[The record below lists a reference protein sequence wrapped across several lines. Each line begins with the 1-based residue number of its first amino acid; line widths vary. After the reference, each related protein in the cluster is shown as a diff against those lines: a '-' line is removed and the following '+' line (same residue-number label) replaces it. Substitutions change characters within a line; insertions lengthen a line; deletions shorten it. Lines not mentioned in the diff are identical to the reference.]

1 MELDELKARV
11 NADEGYT
18 RLNGMEVTALSPGY
32 CEVRA
37 AVGREKLNPHGIA
50 HGGLLFTLCDTAAG
64 VAATTLGRN
73 VVSRA
78 ADIHFLHP
86 ALGGTL
92 TARGRVADAGGHMA
106 CCTAEVLDDRGEIL
120 ATASFEMFF
129 IQGPGQADQ
138 GARRTS
144 SVPG

>member
-1 MELDELKARV
+1 MDLEELKARV
-11 NADEGYT
+11 NAGEGYM
-18 RLNGMEVTALSPGY
+18 RFNGLEVTELSPGY

-64 VAATTLGRN
+64 VAATTLGRS
-73 VVSRA
+73 VVSRT

-86 ALGGTL
+86 APEGTL

-106 CCTAEVLDDRGEIL
+106 CCTAEVLDGEGKVL
-120 ATASFEMFF
+120 AAASFEMFF
-129 IQGPGQADQ
+129 IQGPFRPGQDA
-138 GARRTS
+138 
-144 SVPG
+144 